1 MIHFDENTELP
12 FNCSKCDHLITVKH
26 HQMYRDVVNATRM
39 HLDKMKMS
47 NIACKFNHDS
57 ISKSSPPFIPSISF
71 DSILDL
77 DICSVLI
84 HKQTG
89 ILHQMNIYRLKTLDL
104 AFESAI
110 DVGKWDEA
118 LRYGND
124 LIPGFR

>member
-1 MIHFDENTELP
+1 
-12 FNCSKCDHLITVKH
+12 
-26 HQMYRDVVNATRM
+26 MYLDVVNATRM

-47 NIACKFNHDS
+47 NIACKFINNRILNFS
-57 ISKSSPPFIPSISF
+57 NKFEFISF
-71 DSILDL
+71 DLDL

-84 HKQTG
+84 HKQTDV
-89 ILHQMNIYRLKTLDL
+89 LHRMNIYRLKTLDL